1 MAARYQQAT
10 PRVFEEA
17 VAALTSMQWRP
28 ELVIEELPAPQKI
41 APYAVAV
48 SAEVT
53 LHEDELGSGRL
64 VLLHDPA
71 GNPSWEGDF
80 RCVTYAR
87 ADVDAEMVADPLLT
101 DVGWSWLID
110 ALERNQASY
119 TAPSGTVTAV
129 SSKAFGAI
137 SDDPPRAEIEL
148 RASWTPVIT
157 SGEQLTQHLA
167 AWSELLCMTAGLPPL
182 PEGVVSIL
190 PRRPGPRPR

>member
-1 MAARYQQAT
+1 M
-10 PRVFEEA
+10 PHLFEQA
-17 VAALTSMQWRP
+17 VAALTAMPWRP
-28 ELVIEELPAPQKI
+28 ELVIEELPAPQRI
-41 APYAVAV
+41 APFAVAV
-48 SAEVT
+48 SADVVV
-53 LHEDELGSGRL
+53 HDAELGSGRL

-71 GNPSWEGDF
+71 GNASWDGEF

-110 ALERNQASY
+110 ALERNQATY
-119 TAPSGTVTAV
+119 RAPSGTVTAV

-148 RASWTPVIT
+148 RASWTPVLP
-157 SGEQLTQHLA
+157 SGADLTHHLT

-182 PEGVVSIL
+182 PVGVVPIL
-190 PRRPGPRPR
+190 PRRPGMRPL

>member
-1 MAARYQQAT
+1 M
-10 PRVFEEA
+10 PRVFEES
-17 VAALTSMQWRP
+17 VAAITAMTWRP

-41 APYAVAV
+41 APFAVAV
-48 SAEVT
+48 SADVVV
-53 LHEDELGSGRL
+53 HDAELGSGRL
-64 VLLHDPA
+64 VLLHDPV

-101 DVGWSWLID
+101 EVGWSWLID
-110 ALERNQASY
+110 ALERNHAAY
-119 TAPSGTVTAV
+119 GAPSGTVTAV

-148 RASWTPVIT
+148 RASWTPLIT

-182 PEGVVSIL
+182 PDGVVPIL
-190 PRRPGPRPR
+190 PRRPGTRPR